1 MFLLHTPSVLQAL
14 LGLAWGGIQSLKPA
28 LLSDVVDYGELICG
42 ARQEGTYQAIS
53 KLVHLWFT
61 FLGRAFPIA
70 VLSAVCTDGDSTGHG
85 SASPF
90 VSQSDMKDIR
100 WRLRLGFLGCV
111 PAVCTLFSALWLSWF
126 QLQDLTT
133 ADKIRRFL
141 GQRRERGDINGLYD
155 PISHTPISAF
165 THAAPSP
172 VKKRPT
178 KKKRGRGGGTTPLV
192 EEAEVAAGAGEEED
206 DETSEDLSTQKRRA
220 NNYMLYFSHADLTL
234 ISRCDLTHDHL
245 VGNHCCMATHGLD
258 CVWPRLQVWNGK
270 VFGSVRI
277 AAHAVADLCGCFGG
291 GRYCARHQGVA

>member
-1 MFLLHTPSVLQAL
+1 MFLPHTPSVLQAL

-141 GQRRERGDINGLYD
+141 GQRRERGDVNGLYD

-192 EEAEVAAGAGEEED
+192 EEAEVAAGGEEED
-206 DETSEDLSTQKRRA
+206 DETSEDLSAQKRRA

-234 ISRCDLTHDHL
+234 ISRCDRTHDHL

-258 CVWPRLQVWNGK
+258 CVWPRL
-270 VFGSVRI
+270 
-277 AAHAVADLCGCFGG
+277 
-291 GRYCARHQGVA
+291 